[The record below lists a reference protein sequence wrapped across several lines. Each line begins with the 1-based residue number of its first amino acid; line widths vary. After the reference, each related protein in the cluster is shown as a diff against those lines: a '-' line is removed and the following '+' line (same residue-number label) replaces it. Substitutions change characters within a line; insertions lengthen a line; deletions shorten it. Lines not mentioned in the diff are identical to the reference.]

1 MSIGSVIASADAL
14 IAALGTVAEPSR
26 PHAEDILTRFDEMDA
41 RLVHAGFPPTSPWW
55 RETFERW
62 YRSGCRQLVARCGRR
77 GGKSSSLSRLGV
89 VEALYGQHNIPP
101 GDVGTV
107 AIISTRRDEAAK
119 RLRTITAILD
129 ALGVAHRP
137 LSGSALGVELV
148 GRPIAFQVFAAS
160 IAGVSGFTA
169 VFVLCDEVAKWLDS
183 DTGANPA
190 TEVLA
195 SARPTMA
202 TQPNARIV
210 LSSSPMGM
218 LDAHY
223 DAYEAGDDAFQLT
236 AYAPTWEANP
246 TLSEADTRLLERD
259 ESTWLREYAAVPQAE
274 VESAL
279 LTEMLVDRATREGPA
294 DLPREPGHYYAATID
309 PATRGNAWTLAVATR
324 GPDRV
329 RRVVLCREWRGTA
342 SAPLVPTDV
351 FVEIRELL
359 KPYGLTWLTSDQY
372 AGDALKDIA
381 RKAGLTLSLE
391 PWTQSNKREAY
402 EGLRSMLLD
411 EELELPP
418 DLSVK
423 LDLLGIR
430 KKLTR
435 NGVTYELATQGARHS
450 DYAPAIALAALKVR
464 GIAKPPPP
472 PPKTADEEQ
481 TERKRQ
487 FLASIRKDREFR
499 EQFGRVPVT
508 HRGQNGMLRRSR

>member
-1 MSIGSVIASADAL
+1 MSVIDVMARTGAL
-14 IAALGTVAEPSR
+14 LAAVEVDGEPGRS
-26 PHAEDILTRFDEMDA
+26 HVDEILARFDEVDA
-41 RLVHAGFPPTSPWW
+41 RLVAAGFPPTSPWW

-89 VEALYGQHNIPP
+89 VEALYGQHTVPP

-107 AIISTRRDEAAK
+107 AIVSTRRDEAAK
-119 RLRTITAILD
+119 RLRTVTAILD
-129 ALGVAHRP
+129 ALGIAYRP
-137 LSGSALGVELV
+137 LSGGALGVELV
-148 GRPIAFQVFAAS
+148 GRRVAFQVFAAS

-169 VFVLCDEVAKWLDS
+169 VFVFCDEVAKWLDS

-195 SARPTMA
+195 SVRPTMA
-202 TQPNARIV
+202 TQANARIV

-223 DAYEAGDDAFQLT
+223 DAFEAGDDAYQVT

-246 TLSEADTRLLERD
+246 TLTEADTRLLERD

-279 LTEMLVDRATREGPA
+279 LTEMLVDRATRAEPL
-294 DLPREPGHYYAATID
+294 DLPRQAGHYYAATID

-329 RRVVLCREWRGTA
+329 RRVVLCREWRGTVA
-342 SAPLVPTDV
+342 CPLVPSDIFT
-351 FVEIRELL
+351 EIRELL

-381 RKAGLTLSLE
+381 RKCGLTLSLE

-418 DLSVK
+418 DHAVK
-423 LDLLGIR
+423 MDLLGIR

-435 NGVTYELATQGARHS
+435 NGVTYELATQGPRHS

-472 PPKTADEEQ
+472 DPQTPDEEQ
-481 TERKRQ
+481 AERKRK
-487 FLASIRKDREFR
+487 LIEGLRKDLDREAR
-499 EQFGRVPVT
+499 FGRLPVT
-508 HRGQNGMLRRSR
+508 HRRR